1 MKKQKIIILIIVVV
15 GLIITSFFL
24 GLNFK
29 KMEKSIKKRQRNPLI
44 NMLIKDT
51 NLPQLASFFAD
62 STYVVCIMS
71 YNCSSCWDYI
81 GNLNQYESSENI
93 DKVIAFAV
101 GDNKKDDLIKYFNPK
116 YEIKNCKY
124 EDISKLTKVSPT
136 IFYIK
141 NDTIKYVI
149 MGAIPSL
156 YNLENNYFNN

>member
-1 MKKQKIIILIIVVV
+1 MKKQKNIILIIVIIV
-15 GLIITSFFL
+15 LIITSFFL

-29 KMEKSIKKRQRNPLI
+29 KIEKTVKHKHPLI
-44 NMLIKDT
+44 DMPIKDT

-62 STYVVCIMS
+62 STYVVCILS

-101 GDNKKDDLIKYFNPK
+101 GDNKKNDLIKYFNPK

-136 IFYIK
+136 ILYIK

-156 YNLENNYFNN
+156 YNLEKNYFNN

>member
-1 MKKQKIIILIIVVV
+1 MKKQKIIILTIIII

-29 KMEKSIKKRQRNPLI
+29 KIKKSFKPHEKHPLI
-44 NMLIKDT
+44 DIPISKT
-51 NLPQLASFFAD
+51 NLPQLASFNYD
-62 STYVVCIMS
+62 STYIVCLIS

-101 GDNKKDDLIKYFNPK
+101 GDDRKDDLITYFNPT
-116 YEIKNCKY
+116 YEIKKCNY
-124 EDISKLTKVSPT
+124 EDLTKLTKVSPT
-136 IFYIK
+136 LFYIK
-141 NDTIKYVI
+141 NDSIKYVI

-156 YNLENNYFNN
+156 YNLEQNYFNN